1 MTQLGNQILGNQSLR
16 RPLSRWASVTLLS
29 AVMFGGSLAASPI
42 ESVAAAAVPEIG
54 RVAVVD
60 MQRILNETAA
70 GKQARQDLETAS
82 TAKQKKL
89 DKRRQKL
96 EEDQGKLASLKG
108 DAQAQAAEK
117 LQRDYYELQSMYM
130 TLQQELAEQ
139 EAQTLEKMY
148 KNCQELAKDL
158 AKDFGLD
165 LVLIRDQSTV
175 LYVASGVDLTEEVI
189 KRYDKKFKS

>member
-1 MTQLGNQILGNQSLR
+1 MNKLGNQFVR
-16 RPLSRWASVTLLS
+16 RPLYRWASLTLLS
-29 AVMFGGSLAASPI
+29 AALFGTSLAVSPI
-42 ESVAAAAVPEIG
+42 EPTAAAAVPEIG

-60 MQRILNETAA
+60 MQRILNETAS
-70 GKQARQDLETAS
+70 GKQARQDLETSS

-89 DKRRQKL
+89 DKRRVKL

-108 DAQAQAAEK
+108 DAQLEAQEK

-158 AKDFGLD
+158 AKDFSLD

-175 LYVASGVDLTEEVI
+175 LYVATGVDLTEEVI
-189 KRYDKKFKS
+189 KRYDKKYK

>member
-1 MTQLGNQILGNQSLR
+1 MTQPVTKFDR
-16 RPLSRWASVTLLS
+16 RPLYRWASLTLLS
-29 AVMFGGSLAASPI
+29 AALFGTSLAVSPI
-42 ESVAAAAVPEIG
+42 EPTAAAAVPEIG

-60 MQRILNETAA
+60 MQRILNETAS
-70 GKQARQDLETAS
+70 GKQARQDLETSS

-89 DKRRQKL
+89 DKRRVKL
-96 EEDQGKLASLKG
+96 EEDQGKLAG
-108 DAQAQAAEK
+108 MEGEAQAQAAEK

-148 KNCQELAKDL
+148 KNCQELAKEL
-158 AKDFGLD
+158 AKDFSLD

-175 LYVASGVDLTEEVI
+175 LYVASGVDLTDEVI
-189 KRYDKKFKS
+189 KRYDKKYPK

>member
-1 MTQLGNQILGNQSLR
+1 MTQLGNR
-16 RPLSRWASVTLLS
+16 FTTTTRRWASVALLS
-29 AVMFGGSLAASPI
+29 AAMFGTSLAASPI
-42 ESVAAAAVPEIG
+42 ESIAAAAVPEIG

-60 MQRILNETAA
+60 MQRILNETAS

-82 TAKQKKL
+82 LAKQKKL
-89 DKRRQKL
+89 DKRRTKL
-96 EEDQGKLASLKG
+96 EEDQAKLASLEG

-148 KNCQELAKDL
+148 KNCQDLAKELAKD
-158 AKDFGLD
+158 FSLD

-175 LYVASGVDLTEEVI
+175 LYVATGVDLTEEVI
-189 KRYDKKFKS
+189 KRYDKKYK